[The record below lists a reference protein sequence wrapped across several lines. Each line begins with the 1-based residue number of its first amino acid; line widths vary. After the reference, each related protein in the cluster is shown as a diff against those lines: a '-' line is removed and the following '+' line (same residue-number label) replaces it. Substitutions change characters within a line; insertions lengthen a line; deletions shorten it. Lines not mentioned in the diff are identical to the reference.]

1 MLYSGKTRGWRR
13 CDSGPRGAARARR
26 GYSETSNR
34 SADADS
40 IHRGQ
45 FCLGGCNPLWSAAP
59 GACVP
64 APVCQNG
71 AYTFKNNDRIVNA
84 TRYNGDPTM
93 VDFTVDSGVALTTG
107 GGELVLTL
115 TQNGPTAAGTR
126 ISSTREVLYANMV
139 ARMRTSKFAGVVSTF
154 ITMSGVKDEI
164 DWEFPGSNV
173 NSGQTKFV

>member
-1 MLYSGKTRGWRR
+1 
-13 CDSGPRGAARARR
+13 
-26 GYSETSNR
+26 
-34 SADADS
+34 
-40 IHRGQ
+40 
-45 FCLGGCNPLWSAAP
+45 
-59 GACVP
+59 
-64 APVCQNG
+64 
-71 AYTFKNNDRIVNA
+71 
-84 TRYNGDPTM
+84 M

-164 DWEFPGSNV
+164 DWEFPGSRV
-173 NSGQTKFV
+173 NEGQTK